1 MLLHRAAV
9 EWTTPNTGASCRTD
23 RARCLWRL
31 GGWRYAFRVS
41 LANLLP
47 ADLDLNLALALVLLS
62 FVTSLITATFSLGG
76 GTLMV
81 AVLALVFP
89 PAVVVPLHGA
99 IQLGSNSGR
108 ALVQRAYI
116 QWPLVLWL
124 SLGGAIGTVIGGQ
137 FASLLPATA
146 LQIAIGSFVLL
157 TTWLPQPKLVGRSR
171 LAQVLG
177 GAVIAAVSMVV
188 GATGPLVAVF
198 IKGLADRRQ
207 LVATHA
213 MLMTLQNSFKVV
225 MFVLLGFAFAAYLP
239 LTVAMILSGFVGT
252 AIGSRLLVKVP
263 EAAFRWGFKLVLTVV
278 ALDLLRTALF

>member
-1 MLLHRAAV
+1 MS
-9 EWTTPNTGASCRTD
+9 PID
-23 RARCLWRL
+23 
-31 GGWRYAFRVS
+31 
-41 LANLLP
+41 LLP
-47 ADLDLNLALALVLLS
+47 ADLDLTAALALVLLS
-62 FVTSLITATFSLGG
+62 LVTSLITATFSLGG

-89 PAVVVPLHGA
+89 PIVVVPLHGA

-108 ALVQRAYI
+108 ALVQRAHI
-116 QWPLVLWL
+116 QWSLVLWL

-137 FASLLPATA
+137 FASLLPASA
-146 LQIAIGSFVLL
+146 LQVAIGAFVLL

-171 LAQVLG
+171 LAQVVG

-198 IKGLADRRQ
+198 IKGLDDRRQ

-213 MLMTLQNSFKVV
+213 MLMTLQNSFKLG

-239 LTVAMILSGFVGT
+239 LIAAMILSGFVGT
-252 AIGSRLLVKVP
+252 AIGSRLLVRVP
-263 EAAFRWGFKLVLTVV
+263 EAAFRWGFKLVLTLV

>member
-1 MLLHRAAV
+1 MR
-9 EWTTPNTGASCRTD
+9 PR
-23 RARCLWRL
+23 RLWRL
-31 GGWRYAFRVS
+31 GAQRYAFPVS
-41 LANLLP
+41 LTDLLLT
-47 ADLDLNLALALVLLS
+47 DLDLTLALALIGLS

-89 PAVVVPLHGA
+89 PTIVVPLHGA

-108 ALVQRAYI
+108 ALVQRAHI

-124 SLGGAIGTVIGGQ
+124 SLGGAIGTVVGGQ

-146 LQIAIGSFVLL
+146 LQIAIGGFVLL
-157 TTWLPQPKLVGRSR
+157 TTWLPQPKFAGRSR

-177 GAVIAAVSMVV
+177 GGVIAAVSMVV

-213 MLMTLQNSFKVV
+213 MLMTLQNSFKIA

-239 LTVAMILSGFVGT
+239 LIVAMIASGFVGT

-263 EAAFRWGFKLVLTVV
+263 EAAFRWGFKIVLTLV

>member
-1 MLLHRAAV
+1 MSL
-9 EWTTPNTGASCRTD
+9 TD
-23 RARCLWRL
+23 
-31 GGWRYAFRVS
+31 
-41 LANLLP
+41 LLP
-47 ADLDLNLALALVLLS
+47 ADLTFATALALIALS

-89 PAVVVPLHGA
+89 PTVVVPLHGA

-108 ALVQRAYI
+108 ALVQRAHI
-116 QWPLVLWL
+116 RWRLVLWL
-124 SLGGAIGTVIGGQ
+124 SLGGVIGTIVGGQ

-146 LQIAIGSFVLL
+146 LQVAIAAFVLL
-157 TTWLPQPKLVGRSR
+157 TTWLPQPEIVGKSR
-171 LAQVLG
+171 VAQVLG

-225 MFVLLGFAFAAYLP
+225 VFVALGFAFAAYLP
-239 LTVAMILSGFVGT
+239 LVVAMIASGFVGT

-263 EAAFRWGFKLVLTVV
+263 EAAFRWGFKIVLTLV
-278 ALDLLRTALF
+278 ALDLLREALL